1 MNALGADHRAK
12 IEKDAETV
20 FRRAMAPLD
29 SERAVV
35 IVRAP
40 PGSGKTYLLSQMVSA
55 LCAKKKRIAIA
66 AQTNAQADDICE
78 RLAMTPWNLSPYR
91 FVRRGGGMEES
102 SREASAGKVIEVEDF
117 DDLPHGSCIV
127 VATTAKWGF
136 VTIKADFDVL
146 LVDEAWQMQ
155 WSQFV
160 PLGRIASCFVLIGD
174 PGQIPPVVA
183 VDASRWETAGIPP
196 HLPAPEI
203 ICSNRGVS
211 RDVRPIELRLP
222 ASRRL
227 PADAVELLQPF
238 YDFPFDS
245 WALPAERAVLA
256 NGNAGEPIDHAID
269 LLRET
274 SVVAVTTPTVDD
286 LPPADMDDEVAD
298 LAARVAARLLERR
311 ARVRILDDGAARPER
326 PITASDIAITATHR
340 VMNELIAQRLRRSQ
354 QLQDIRVDTP
364 ERWQGLQRLV
374 TIAVHPLSGMLRPS
388 SFDLETGRLCV
399 MASRHQGGLV
409 VVGRDHI
416 GDTLDGLIVGADQPI
431 GRPDVAGRGHYQ
443 HLTFWNSLETNN
455 RIVPL

>member
-1 MNALGADHRAK
+1 MSPSATDHREK
-12 IEKDAETV
+12 IEREAETV
-20 FRRAMAPLD
+20 LRRAMSALEA
-29 SERAVV
+29 ERSVV
-35 IVRAP
+35 VVRAP

-55 LCAKKKRIAIA
+55 LRAKKNRIAIA
-66 AQTNAQADDICE
+66 AQTNAQADDICH
-78 RLAMTPWNLSPYR
+78 RLATAPWNLSPYR
-91 FVRRGGGMEES
+91 FVARGGGMEDS
-102 SREASAGKVIEVEDF
+102 VRQASAGKVIEVEDF
-117 DDLPHGSCIV
+117 DDLPHDPCIA

-136 VTIKADFDVL
+136 VSIKADFDVL

-160 PLGRIASCFVLIGD
+160 PLGRIASRFVLIGD

-203 ICSNRGVS
+203 ICSNPRVS
-211 RDVRPIELRLP
+211 REVRPVELRLP

-227 PADAVELLQPF
+227 PADAVDLLQPF
-238 YDFPFDS
+238 YDFSFAA

-256 NGNAGEPIDHAID
+256 NGTAAEPIDHAID
-269 LLRET
+269 LLREA

-298 LAARVAARLLERR
+298 LVAHVAARLLERK
-311 ARVRILDDGAARPER
+311 ARVRILDDGAIRPER
-326 PITASDIAITATHR
+326 PITPADIAITATHR
-340 VMNELIAQRLRRSQ
+340 IMNELIAERLRRSE
-354 QLQDIRVDTP
+354 QLQEIRVDTP

-374 TIAVHPLSGMLRPS
+374 TIAVHPLSGMLQPS

-399 MASRHQGGLV
+399 MASRHRGGLV

-416 GDTLDGLIVGADQPI
+416 GDTLDALIVGADQPL

-443 HLTFWNSLETNN
+443 HLTLWKSLEAQD
-455 RIVPL
+455 RIVSL